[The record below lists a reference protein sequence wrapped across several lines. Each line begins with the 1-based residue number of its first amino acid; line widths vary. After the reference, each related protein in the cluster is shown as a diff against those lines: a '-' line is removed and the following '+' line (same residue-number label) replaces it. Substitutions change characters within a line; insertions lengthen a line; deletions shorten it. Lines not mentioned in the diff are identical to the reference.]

1 MTIAAADSDPYYHCL
16 CGIHVHKGAWIIGI
30 LGIVFGVLGT
40 ICELVLNH
48 IPMALFDLV
57 MLITAICLVYGNK
70 SLRPNFYWP
79 HLILNTLGMIV
90 GSVLNLVWGIA
101 AIAVVAKSS
110 KTDDKEHLEALAV
123 AWATLFTAVF
133 VVLFALIQF
142 YFIRVVW
149 RARTYML
156 EVLLPQ
162 TTQRVPHFS
171 AATAT
176 NPTAV
181 SDIL

>member
-1 MTIAAADSDPYYHCL
+1 MTIAAADSDPFYHCL

-40 ICELVLNH
+40 ICELLMNR
-48 IPMALFDLV
+48 IPMALFDL
-57 MLITAICLVYGNK
+57 II
-70 SLRPNFYWP
+70 
-79 HLILNTLGMIV
+79 
-90 GSVLNLVWGIA
+90 VLNLVWGIA

-110 KTDDKEHLEALAV
+110 KTDDKEHVEALAV